1 MLQKGGEADREGL
14 GKLLHRRFALKQAGH
29 DRAPGGIGERVEDG
43 VERSWLVR
51 HMVNYIAW
59 FAVWQSFCAL
69 GKKRAARG
77 RSEEHTSELQ
87 SLMRISYDVFCLK
100 HKTTNAS

>member
-59 FAVWQSFCAL
+59 FAGWQSFCAL

-77 RSEEHTSELQ
+77 QPFNRWRDRPSVGAGESG
-87 SLMRISYDVFCLK
+87 SVRVDIGGR
-100 HKTTNAS
+100 